1 MAEVK
6 SNQIRAIC
14 TSGARA
20 DTIFNDMKIVKLVIS
35 LIVLAALLGAGYYL
49 FGNYS
54 DGYRAGTVF
63 KMSRKGLIFKTFEG
77 ELNLG
82 MGIHDGSNSVAVS
95 NVWSFSVDSKDTACL
110 AGIDSAMASG
120 KRAKLHYREKFL
132 AVPWRGD
139 TKFMV
144 YKIETGP

>member
-1 MAEVK
+1 VAEVK

-20 DTIFNDMKIVKLVIS
+20 DTIFIDMKIVKLVLV
-35 LIVLAALLGAGYYL
+35 LIILSVLLGLGYYV

-54 DGYRAGTVF
+54 DGYRAGTVI

-82 MGIHDGSNSVAVS
+82 MGIHDGSASVAIS
-95 NVWSFSVDSKDTACL
+95 NVWSFSVDSKDSACL
-110 AGIDSAMASG
+110 AGLDAALVSG
-120 KRAKLHYREKFL
+120 SRAKLHYREKFI
-132 AVPWRGD
+132 AAPWRGD
-139 TKFMV
+139 TKYLV
-144 YKIETGP
+144 YKVEVGP